1 MNCKECDGTGVVGV
15 VIMLSTGE
23 KELTEVECGCV
34 ADEFLARHAVNEM
47 WGEEE

>member
-1 MNCKECDGTGVVGV
+1 MKCEDCNGTGVVGV

-23 KELTEVECGCV
+23 QELTEVECGCV